1 MPPLEPSGALCAPG
15 FLVSS
20 CSSSLF
26 EDLEYSEPSDL
37 FQVHLALN
45 FRGNISG
52 ALQCTARFQ
61 VRLSMD
67 LLILKLP
74 THRPRLAQACGTGR
88 PCGQCRAWCD
98 CFYGYHI
105 FWSWLCFVD
114 FLLCLFI
121 SINGPSGQDLCH
133 LLFILCGL
141 EILNEMHGVVV
152 VSK

>member
-37 FQVHLALN
+37 FQVHLALE
-45 FRGNISG
+45 FLGEFSG

-67 LLILKLP
+67 LLIYEP
-74 THRPRLAQACGTGR
+74 TQGSVCSCLRDRQAMWAVQSTEGLLLWLSYFLELALF
-88 PCGQCRAWCD
+88 CR
-98 CFYGYHI
+98 F
-105 FWSWLCFVD
+105 

-133 LLFILCGL
+133 LLLILCGV
-141 EILNEMHGVVV
+141 EILTEMCGVVV
-152 VSK
+152 VRK

>member
-37 FQVHLALN
+37 FQVHLAPKFLGE
-45 FRGNISG
+45 FSG

-61 VRLSMD
+61 IRLSMD

-74 THRPRLAQACGTGR
+74 SHRAQSAHACRTGR
-88 PCGQCRAWCD
+88 PCGQCRARCD

-114 FLLCLFI
+114 FFFYSACLF
-121 SINGPSGQDLCH
+121 PSMDLQARTCVTSYSYS
-133 LLFILCGL
+133 
-141 EILNEMHGVVV
+141 VVWKYSLKCV
-152 VSK
+152 VWWW